1 MQEQYPTHIYSEIG
15 ELEAVIVH
23 TPGNEVENMTPG
35 NAERALYSDILNLS
49 VASKEYA
56 QFKGVLDKVTKTLE
70 VKDLLLDVLK
80 NEKVKKNL
88 INRIC
93 SDETTQCIKEYLFSL
108 DEKSLSMQLIEGVK
122 KEENTLTGFLS
133 KERFTLRPLHNFFF
147 TRDASMSVYDSVFIG
162 KMNSPVRL
170 RESLIMECIFDYHP
184 LFNTRTINVSQI
196 VNNPETIS
204 LEGGDVLVARHDILL
219 VGIGAR
225 TTPQGIDFILEQ
237 LKNKNEYQHIIV
249 QELPHTPESFIH
261 LDMVFTFLDMDMCV
275 IYEPVIMK
283 MNRYQTVH
291 IYSEGGNVKFIRE
304 EENLLVAL
312 KKLGMDMK
320 TVLCGG
326 GDDTWTQERE
336 QWHSGT
342 NFFALAPGKLMGYA
356 RNNRTIEELSRTG
369 LEVIKASDV
378 IKNKV
383 DLNEY
388 QRYLVAFDG
397 SELSRGGGGAR
408 CMTMPVRRKH
418 VNW

>member
-1 MQEQYPTHIYSEIG
+1 
-15 ELEAVIVH
+15 
-23 TPGNEVENMTPG
+23 
-35 NAERALYSDILNLS
+35 
-49 VASKEYA
+49 
-56 QFKGVLDKVTKTLE
+56 
-70 VKDLLLDVLK
+70 
-80 NEKVKKNL
+80 
-88 INRIC
+88 
-93 SDETTQCIKEYLFSL
+93 
-108 DEKSLSMQLIEGVK
+108 VK

-170 RESLIMECIFDYHP
+170 RESLIMESIFDYHP
-184 LFNTRTINVSQI
+184 LFNTRTINVSRHAS
-196 VNNPETIS
+196 NPERIS

-219 VGIGAR
+219 VGIGPR

-237 LKNKNEYQHIIV
+237 LKHKNEYQHIIV

-261 LDMVFTFLDMDMCV
+261 LDMVFTLLDMDMCM

-291 IYSEGGNVKFIRE
+291 IYAEGGKVKFIRE
-304 EENLLVAL
+304 EENLPVAL

-342 NFFALAPGKLMGYA
+342 NFFALAPGKLLGYA
-356 RNNRTIEELSRTG
+356 RNIRTIEELSRTG
-369 LEVIKASDV
+369 LEIIKASDV
-378 IKNKV
+378 IKGRVN
-383 DLNEY
+383 LNEY
-388 QRYLVAFDG
+388 EKFLVAFDG

-418 VNW
+418 VDW